1 LQRREA
7 AFEEDW
13 TGRGWRIR
21 IGEVGE
27 MANVPRRDEARDD
40 RPSPAEP
47 RVFALPD
54 REVVPGSHVHGVRT
68 KAAARVGFD
77 YPASL
82 RGSTTHFNVYF
93 DPGLGVNGQAIADG
107 VLASCESEYGVLSSY
122 FVGVT
127 PASFNI
133 LIVAGIG
140 GAYHASCDATDL
152 YCDASGTDVDHTRML
167 VVAEEVE
174 VFSALQ
180 GRGWDCGAS
189 NGEGLSRVL
198 AATDLYPGSLDGF
211 DSAATWLDT
220 PGRPDYVNVNDPT
233 DRSYIST
240 GCSVLFL
247 NYLRYQLGYGWQAIV
262 GAGGPTL
269 AATYTSLTGSADGL
283 TPFKALLQSRFPEG
297 TPSGLTTDNPF
308 PIASGP
314 QGSSA

>member
-1 LQRREA
+1 MKTGPGA
-7 AFEEDW
+7 AE
-13 TGRGWRIR
+13 RIR
-21 IGEVGE
+21 IGEVVK
-27 MANVPRRDEARDD
+27 MANVPQRDEARDD
-40 RPSPAEP
+40 RSSAATPC
-47 RVFALPD
+47 VFALPHQ
-54 REVVPGSHVHGVRT
+54 EVVPGSHDHGPRT
-68 KAAARVGFD
+68 TAAARVGFD
-77 YPASL
+77 YPATF

-93 DPGLGVNGQAIADG
+93 DPGLGRNGQAIADG
-107 VLASCESEYGVLSSY
+107 VLASCESEYNVLSSY

-133 LIVAGIG
+133 LIAAGIG
-140 GAYHASCDATDL
+140 GAYHSSCSATDL
-152 YCDASGTDVDHTRML
+152 YCDASGADVDHTRML

-189 NGEGLSRVL
+189 NGEGLSRAL

-211 DSAATWLDT
+211 NSAATWLDT

-233 DRSYIST
+233 DRSYVST

-247 NYLRYQLGYGWQAIV
+247 NYLRYQLGHSWQAIV

-297 TPSGLTTDNPF
+297 TPSGLTNDNPF
-308 PIASGP
+308 PIAPGP
-314 QGSSA
+314 QGTSA